1 MVQNPQISVELS
13 SLPLKNTSIFL
24 SNDQRSTV
32 FFLHVVMCVPTAK
45 GVKDHDSSG
54 DSDTAGKRIVEKL
67 RSDVK
72 GLKNALRRSRRG
84 TRTKESMDGI
94 TETSVPKTQEKN
106 KHCIL
111 RRMSH
116 VQSSDECEIN
126 NDIAQSPIGA
136 GLPLLQRYLLII
148 RFFFFFFYNSVE

>member
-1 MVQNPQISVELS
+1 MILRVL
-13 SLPLKNTSIFL
+13 
-24 SNDQRSTV
+24 
-32 FFLHVVMCVPTAK
+32 TAK
-45 GVKDHDSSG
+45 QVKDHDSSG

-84 TRTKESMDGI
+84 TRTKDSMEGGNDNAV
-94 TETSVPKTQEKN
+94 SKSQDK

-116 VQSSDECEIN
+116 VQSSEEYEVSEV
-126 NDIAQSPIGA
+126 AQSPIGA
-136 GLPLLQRYLLII
+136 GLPLLQR
-148 RFFFFFFYNSVE
+148 